1 MTPDIFET
9 MAFAPSSADDW
20 RALVKRALKEQSF
33 DDALVS
39 RTDDGI
45 AFGPIAGRVH
55 EALLRIRSHPA
66 QPWTISQRL
75 DDPDLSRA
83 ELQIEADVG
92 GGATGL
98 SISLMGAASA
108 YGFGVDVEQ
117 LSRHLATIRGVQEI
131 RFDAPAKDLGTLL
144 EAIEKRPEDDVAH
157 VDLGISPLA
166 EHAPDLIARAF
177 DLDLD
182 GTVMRADGSI
192 AHNAGASE
200 AQELGFSL
208 AAAVEALR
216 MAEQIGI
223 DADSALAATEFV
235 LSADQNQ
242 FLSIAKFRALR
253 ILHARLMEVLGIE
266 EPFGAHLHAETSYRM
281 LARRDPETNI
291 LRNTIAVFAAGIGG
305 ADSVSVLP
313 HTLALGLPDR
323 FARRIA
329 RNTQSVLI
337 DEGHLAHV
345 LDPGAGSGGIEHLTG
360 ELAEMGWQVFQQ
372 IEGEGGLAQSITRG
386 LVTAR
391 IDEKRR
397 VRHETLVAGDRTIIG
412 TTRFMPTRDRPMNV
426 SMERDPST
434 MERGALSPV
443 RLDETLEAGEAA

>member
-1 MTPDIFET
+1 MTPDLFET
-9 MAFAPSSADDW
+9 TAFAPSSAEDW
-20 RALVKRALKEQSF
+20 RTLVMRALRGATF
-33 DDALVS
+33 DEALVS

-45 AFGPIAGRVH
+45 AFGPIADRVPD
-55 EALLRIRSHPA
+55 ASLRARSHPA

-75 DDPDLSRA
+75 DDPDLPRA
-83 ELQIEADVG
+83 ELQIEADIG
-92 GGATGL
+92 SGATGL
-98 SISLMGAASA
+98 SISLTGAASA
-108 YGFGVDVEQ
+108 YGFGVDINH
-117 LSRHLATIRGVQEI
+117 LPRHLATIRGVQEI
-131 RFDAPAKDLGTLL
+131 RFDAPAKDIGALL
-144 EAIEKRPEDDVAH
+144 DAIEERPEDDTAH
-157 VDLGISPLA
+157 VDLGISPLVQ
-166 EHAPDLIARAF
+166 HGPDVIARAF

-182 GTVMRADGSI
+182 GTVMRADGTL

-200 AQELGFSL
+200 AQELGFTL

-216 MAEQIGI
+216 MAERMGI

-235 LSADQNQ
+235 LSADQDQ

-253 ILHARLMEVLGIE
+253 ILHARLMELLGIE
-266 EPFGAHLHAETSYRM
+266 ELFGAHLHAETSYRM
-281 LARRDPETNI
+281 LAQRDPETNI

-313 HTLALGLPDR
+313 HTLPLGLPDR

-329 RNTQSVLI
+329 RNTQAVLI

-360 ELAEMGWQVFQQ
+360 ELAELGWGVFQQ
-372 IEGEGGLAQSITRG
+372 IEAEGGLAQSITRG

-391 IDEKRR
+391 IEEKRR
-397 VRHETLVAGDRTIIG
+397 ARHKTLTAGERTIIG
-412 TTRFMPTRDRPMNV
+412 TTRFMPTRDRPVNV

-443 RLDETLEAGEAA
+443 RLDEMLETGEAA

>member
-1 MTPDIFET
+1 MTPDLFET
-9 MAFAPSSADDW
+9 TAFAPSSAEDW
-20 RALVKRALKEQSF
+20 RTLVMRALRGATF
-33 DDALVS
+33 DEALVS

-45 AFGPIAGRVH
+45 AFGPIADRVPD
-55 EALLRIRSHPA
+55 ASLRARSHPA

-75 DDPDLSRA
+75 DDPDLPRA
-83 ELQIEADVG
+83 ELQIEADIG

-98 SISLMGAASA
+98 SISLTGAASA
-108 YGFGVDVEQ
+108 YGFGVDIDH
-117 LSRHLATIRGVQEI
+117 LPKHLATIRGVQEI
-131 RFDAPAKDLGTLL
+131 RFDALAKDLSALLDGL
-144 EAIEKRPEDDVAH
+144 EARPEDDTAH
-157 VDLGISPLA
+157 VDLGISPLVQ
-166 EHAPDLIARAF
+166 HGPDVIARAF

-182 GTVMRADGSI
+182 GTVMRADGTL

-200 AQELGFSL
+200 AQELGFTL

-216 MAEQIGI
+216 MAERTGI
-223 DADSALAATEFV
+223 DVDSALAATEFV

-253 ILHARLMEVLGIE
+253 ILHARLMELLGIE
-266 EPFGAHLHAETSYRM
+266 ELFGAHLHAETSYRI
-281 LARRDPETNI
+281 LAQRDPETNI

-313 HTLALGLPDR
+313 HTLPLGLPDR

-329 RNTQSVLI
+329 RNTQAVLI

-345 LDPGAGSGGIEHLTG
+345 LDPGAGSGGIEHLTT
-360 ELAEMGWQVFQQ
+360 ELAELGWQVFQQ
-372 IEGEGGLAQSITRG
+372 IEGEGGLTQSIQHG
-386 LVTAR
+386 LFTAR
-391 IDEKRR
+391 IAEKRR
-397 VRHETLVAGDRTIIG
+397 ARHEAIAAGQRTIIG
-412 TTRFMPTRDRPMNV
+412 TTRFQPTRDRPMTV

-443 RLDETLEAGEAA
+443 RLDEMREAGEAA